1 MSLEEA
7 EGEGKW
13 TREEDEAFE
22 TALADALPWKSEEED
37 EGDMRRWEEL
47 VGKVGTKT
55 IEEVRKHY
63 ETLVDDIGAI
73 EAGKVEVPNY
83 VGEEEEEVE
92 KEKGSESVDGGGG
105 KSGLSKAEQERRK
118 GIPWTEEEHKYDDF
132 LSFVSNISDYM
143 QNFDLLMKIEDFD
156 DRGLWIIWHF
166 RV

>member
-7 EGEGKW
+7 EGKGKW
-13 TREEDEAFE
+13 TREEDDAFE

-55 IEEVRKHY
+55 IEEIRKHY
-63 ETLVDDIGAI
+63 EMLVDDISAI

-83 VGEEEEEVE
+83 VGEEEEME
-92 KEKGSESVDGGGG
+92 KEKGGESVDGGGG

-118 GIPWTEEEHKYDDF
+118 GIPWTEEEHKYDNS
-132 LSFVSNISDYM
+132 LSFVSNSSYNM
-143 QNFDLLMKIEDFD
+143 QNFSIDSLMEIWKLRILDDLPF
-156 DRGLWIIWHF
+156 
-166 RV
+166 